1 MNRTIF
7 PGRNQRGTSMIEA
20 LIAVL
25 VLSLSAL
32 GYASLQVQGLSRNS
46 SALWR
51 SKATQMAYEMA
62 DRMRANQGGVT
73 AGSYNNLTSAI
84 AAPGCGAIATP
95 CTPATM
101 AQLDF
106 VQWRADVAS
115 ALPAGIGVVCITSTP
130 NTGTSTSP
138 GCDGVGTT
146 FAVKVFWTEKGS
158 ESLFATVLRP

>member
-1 MNRTIF
+1 MSHATSTDR
-7 PGRNQRGTSMIEA
+7 GQRGTSMIEA

-32 GYASLQVQGLSRNS
+32 GYANLQVQGLSRNS

-62 DRMRANQGGVT
+62 DRMRANQGGVM
-73 AGSYNNLTSAI
+73 AGSYNSLTSTI
-84 AAPGCGAIATP
+84 TAPSCGAIATP
-95 CTPATM
+95 CTPTSM
-101 AQLDF
+101 ALLDF
-106 VQWRADVAS
+106 VQWRTDVAN
-115 ALPAGIGVVCITSTP
+115 ALPGGIGVVCITSTP
-130 NTGTSTSP
+130 NSGSSASP
-138 GCDGVGTT
+138 ACDGVGTL